1 MTTKITTDNI
11 LDGTIDAVDMKDLA
25 ITNAKLAGS
34 IDVTSKITGSVPA
47 SNLPTIPVSK
57 GGTGL
62 TSLGSAGQAVKV
74 NSGASALEFG
84 TAGGILQ
91 VIQNFDDQYAT
102 YSNTSPD
109 AQAVVLSQ
117 AITPSATSSKI
128 LIQVNLCVSCGNSGN
143 KHYGLVLYRGSTEI
157 GSGDKSSWNTGV
169 NETHSAVDMD
179 NYTQPDRIL
188 TGMFLDSPN
197 TTSATTYNIKSYIY
211 DYGSSVTA
219 KNLIVNGGGYAYN
232 NQETA
237 VTSSSLTLMEV
248 SG

>member
-1 MTTKITTDNI
+1 MAI
-11 LDGTIDAVDMKDLA
+11 LR
-25 ITNAKLAGS
+25 
-34 IDVTSKITGSVPA
+34 A
-47 SNLPTIPVSK
+47 SNNTLSSITALPTGL
-57 GGTGL
+57 GG
-62 TSLGSAGQAVKV
+62 K
-74 NSGASALEFG
+74 
-84 TAGGILQ
+84 ILQ

-109 AQAVVLSQ
+109 AQATVLSQ

-128 LIQVNLCVSCGNSGN
+128 LIQVNLCVSSGNSGN
-143 KHYGLVLYRGSTEI
+143 KHYGLILYRGSTEI
-157 GSGDKSSWNTGV
+157 GSGDKSSWNTNV

-188 TGMFLDSPN
+188 TGFYLDSPN

-211 DYGSSVTA
+211 DYGSSVVA

-237 VTSSSLTLMEV
+237 VTSSSVTLTEI
-248 SG
+248 GA